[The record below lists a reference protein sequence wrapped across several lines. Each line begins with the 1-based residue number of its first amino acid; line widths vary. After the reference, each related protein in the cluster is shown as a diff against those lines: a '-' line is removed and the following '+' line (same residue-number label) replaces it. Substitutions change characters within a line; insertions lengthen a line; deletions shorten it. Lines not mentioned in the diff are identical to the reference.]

1 MKKKLVSSAI
11 LAAALAVTSVVPAFA
26 EGDTSEVYWYSDVA
40 GYGPANWNTDSS
52 PALDYIRDNIGL
64 TFNLEQPPTDAATKL
79 GLMLATNDLPDIIS
93 ITNSDSMKD
102 LINAGAVWDMQEFL
116 EKYDP
121 DSWLLE
127 GYPEDHK
134 QALIDRFGGW
144 YSLASHIETADNR
157 KVFPPDDECWVDVVE
172 KGTNSCI
179 MFDKNIMDA
188 LGITEEMVSTE
199 EGFYEACELV
209 KNSGYTTENGE
220 SVIPVALH
228 ADGWIDTSLD
238 GILSW
243 NFGAVPVDEEGNYR
257 HKELSP
263 GYKNALKFINNC
275 IQKEYLDV
283 NILTLDEAAL
293 KTYLEAG
300 RVFCWIGNQA
310 QINKENT
317 SWVSYGAIAPENEA
331 KGALPINQSAGTG

>member
-179 MFDKNIMDA
+179 MFDKSIMDA

-263 GYKNALKFINNC
+263 GYKNELKFINNC
-275 IQKEYLDV
+275 IQK
-283 NILTLDEAAL
+283 
-293 KTYLEAG
+293 
-300 RVFCWIGNQA
+300 
-310 QINKENT
+310 
-317 SWVSYGAIAPENEA
+317 
-331 KGALPINQSAGTG
+331 